1 MLRSV
6 LAEEYHATLPPV
18 IKFIT
23 NGFLFVPE
31 QGSFCWNNLVD
42 AIKNNTNYKLTLSP
56 KTYIEVN
63 EEIVYFGLSGNGDMI
78 ISLDSCKCLEA
89 FENAVKITN
98 EKNEEMNIEQ

>member
-6 LAEEYHATLPPV
+6 LAQEYPATLPSV
-18 IKFIT
+18 IKFIA

-31 QGSFCWNNLVD
+31 QGSFDWNNLVD
-42 AIKNNTNYKLTLSP
+42 AIKNNTHYKLVLSP

-78 ISLDSCKCLEA
+78 ISLDSYKCLEA
-89 FENAVKITN
+89 FENAVRITN
-98 EKNEEMNIEQ
+98 EQNEEMVVEQ